1 MNIYIYVCIQNKH
14 ACIDTLYVQMC
25 MYVYRDIKPCP
36 HMSPFVYDVTSI
48 MCCKTEK
55 WYKIKNDNAYVCIFR
70 ERSQKSIRVIIKTS
84 KEEYTLIYDDI
95 YIYIQS

>member
-1 MNIYIYVCIQNKH
+1 
-14 ACIDTLYVQMC
+14 

-70 ERSQKSIRVIIKTS
+70 ERDRRN
-84 KEEYTLIYDDI
+84 
-95 YIYIQS
+95 QSE